1 VALHAD
7 FDIQLLTSHLPV
19 TFDKLHS
26 ISQQDEV
33 LGTVKEYIKAGWPDP
48 NILRQHPH
56 WSQIEGFHRRRES
69 LTIKKDCI
77 MFGER
82 IIIPTVLRQWVL
94 KLMHQGHPG
103 IQRMKSLAQNYTY
116 WPGMDKD
123 IEQRVRRCTPCAAA
137 AKQPPKAT
145 LHSWPPAI
153 KPWERIHIDYAGP
166 HLGKQFPIVID
177 AYSKYPEVVSVPS
190 ITSRQTVAALR
201 KMCASKEG

>member
-1 VALHAD
+1 MHSANRLQRWAAALLGYEHRKSTEFGQAHALSRLISSHATADEELVVAALQAD

-26 ISQQDEV
+26 ISRQDEV

-103 IQRMKSLAQNYTY
+103 IQRMKSLA
-116 WPGMDKD
+116 
-123 IEQRVRRCTPCAAA
+123 
-137 AKQPPKAT
+137 
-145 LHSWPPAI
+145 
-153 KPWERIHIDYAGP
+153 
-166 HLGKQFPIVID
+166 
-177 AYSKYPEVVSVPS
+177 
-190 ITSRQTVAALR
+190 
-201 KMCASKEG
+201 